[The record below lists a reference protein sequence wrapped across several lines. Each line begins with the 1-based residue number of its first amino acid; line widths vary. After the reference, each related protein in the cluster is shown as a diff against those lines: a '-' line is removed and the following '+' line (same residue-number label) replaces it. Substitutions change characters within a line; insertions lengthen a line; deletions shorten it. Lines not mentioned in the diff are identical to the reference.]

1 MRMSGLTG
9 AWAPSARTLRLS
21 GTLLAELETHLDD
34 LTAQQLDENERLDR
48 RLGALGQD
56 VKAQR
61 HAAAELRTHLDDLT
75 ALVRELAERQA
86 AETRGERAIWWPDL
100 PAGKER
106 TAALRLLGAW
116 IDEVLRGHHPELVN
130 DSLQA
135 CWYRHDDVLDE
146 LTALRAAWYA
156 AYRGKAAPA
165 TAAIE
170 WHDRWLPGCMAR
182 CKAAIKARPCDQDGH
197 RSRPGTGASGDSA
210 AVQEFTASGS
220 GGPQAPERH
229 RPRGRP
235 ARAGGQARQAK
246 PPATDH
252 GRAASPETAPG

>member
-9 AWAPSARTLRLS
+9 AWAPSARTLRLT

-100 PAGKER
+100 PAGQER

-116 IDEVLRGHHPELVN
+116 IDEVLRGHHPELAS

-146 LTALRAAWYA
+146 LTALRAACDLAGVSVA
-156 AYRGKAAPA
+156 A
-165 TAAIE
+165 
-170 WHDRWLPGCMAR
+170 MR
-182 CKAAIKARPCDQDGH
+182 C
-197 RSRPGTGASGDSA
+197 GTVS
-210 AVQEFTASGS
+210 VI
-220 GGPQAPERH
+220 
-229 RPRGRP
+229 
-235 ARAGGQARQAK
+235 
-246 PPATDH
+246 PPT
-252 GRAASPETAPG
+252 